1 MKVEIPNSIL
11 VTLSGQTSRGVKGIE
26 VREADGH
33 LIFTLTDG
41 KELDMGS
48 VMGPQGQKGDTGAK
62 GEKGDRGEKG
72 DTGETGAKG
81 DKGDPGATGPQGITP
96 TIGENEN
103 WYLGNVDTGKPSRGR
118 QGEKGE
124 KGEKGETGAKGEK
137 GDKGDTGATGAQGE
151 QGAQGLQGE
160 RGEKGEKGDT
170 GAKGDPGTDGTTP
183 TIGANGNWYLGTT
196 DTGKPSRG
204 AKGDKGD
211 RGEQGIQGIQG
222 EQGEQGV
229 QGIQGKQGEKGET
242 GAPGATGTTF
252 TPSVSA
258 DGTLSWTNDG
268 GKTNPAS
275 VNIKGTQ
282 GETGPRGPQG
292 PKGDTGSGFKV
303 LGYYATAAALSAAVA
318 NPEAGMAYGVGTA
331 EPYDIYIYDSVSKT
345 WKNNGPLQGAKG
357 DTGVGVA
364 NVTFDDDIMTVNLT
378 SGAHYSSGS
387 LRGPQGVKGDAGAKG
402 EKGDPGAQGE
412 KGATGAAGAPGADG
426 TTPTIGANGN
436 WFLGSTDT
444 GKPSRGVKG
453 EQGAKGEKGDKGD
466 TGEKGEPGKDGSPG
480 AAGAHGTTF
489 TPSVSAD
496 GTLSWT
502 NDGGKENPASVNI
515 KGPQG
520 EQGPQGEPGEKGE
533 TGAAGAIG
541 PEGPQGPKGEQG
553 PQGEPGATGPQG
565 PAGHTPVKG
574 TDYFTAADKSEI
586 AQAAAKLVSVPSASS
601 TTPKEPG
608 TASAGSESAYA
619 RGDHVHPKQ
628 TVTKS
633 DVGLGNVDNVKQY
646 SAKNP
651 PPYPVTSVNGKT
663 GAVSVNVPTVP
674 STTSLIKGDGS
685 GGLMVAVAET
695 DFASTVSMRKVTLTT
710 AGWGSSTK
718 QQTVAVPGIL
728 ADGTKQKVICSPID
742 ESYDSAWNSCY
753 VQCVGHG
760 ADSLTF
766 QCDEIPTA
774 AIEVFVS
781 IQPVNFAS

>member
-1 MKVEIPNSIL
+1 MTVQSAITMARNLKQVDEIHYPDSMLLQFLNEVEGKVQTEVLMIAPEDTVRYGADDLTSEMIVTAPHDKLYYVYLMAMIDFVNGEYDRYTNSMNLANAHI
-11 VTLSGQTSRGVKGIE
+11 TEWAAWYNRTHRRGKPEELGIYFSAYGIAVKHGY
-26 VREADGH
+26 
-33 LIFTLTDG
+33 
-41 KELDMGS
+41 
-48 VMGPQGQKGDTGAK
+48 TGTEEEWLASL
-62 GEKGDRGEKG
+62 
-72 DTGETGAKG
+72 
-81 DKGDPGATGPQGITP
+81 KGDPGEPVVIRFDQASGQLQWKYQNESTWHDVLSLEELQGALVSSTIAQAQESKDAAEAAQAAAEAASSASQEASEHMAYIGSNGNWYQWSAGEGKMVDSGVKAQGPIGPTGPQGPQGITP

-124 KGEKGETGAKGEK
+124 TGAKGEK
-137 GDKGDTGATGAQGE
+137 GDKGDKGEPGATGAQGE
-151 QGAQGLQGE
+151 RGAQGLQGE

-211 RGEQGIQGIQG
+211 Q
-222 EQGEQGV
+222 
-229 QGIQGKQGEKGET
+229 GET
-242 GAPGATGTTF
+242 GATGATG
-252 TPSVSA
+252 P
-258 DGTLSWTNDG
+258 
-268 GKTNPAS
+268 
-275 VNIKGTQ
+275 KGDTGPQ

-331 EPYDIYIYDSVSKT
+331 EPYDIYIYDSVSKS

-364 NVTFDDDIMTVNLT
+364 SVTFDDDVMTVNLT

-426 TTPTIGANGN
+426 VTPTIGANGN

-466 TGEKGEPGKDGSPG
+466 TGAQGEPGKDGRPG
-480 AAGAHGTTF
+480 AAGAPGATGTTF

-502 NDGGKENPASVNI
+502 NDGGKTNPASVNI

-520 EQGPQGEPGEKGE
+520 VQGPQGEPGAKGE
-533 TGAAGAIG
+533 TGAEGATG
-541 PEGPQGPKGEQG
+541 PEGPQGPRGEQG

-574 TDYFTAADKSEI
+574 TDYWTAADQTSMVNDVL
-586 AQAAAKLVSVPSASS
+586 AAL
-601 TTPKEPG
+601 
-608 TASAGSESAYA
+608 
-619 RGDHVHPKQ
+619 
-628 TVTKS
+628 
-633 DVGLGNVDNVKQY
+633 
-646 SAKNP
+646 
-651 PPYPVTSVNGKT
+651 
-663 GAVSVNVPTVP
+663 PTW
-674 STTSLIKGDGS
+674 S
-685 GGLMVAVAET
+685 GGA
-695 DFASTVSMRKVTLTT
+695 
-710 AGWGSSTK
+710 
-718 QQTVAVPGIL
+718 
-728 ADGTKQKVICSPID
+728 
-742 ESYDSAWNSCY
+742 Y
-753 VQCVGHG
+753 
-760 ADSLTF
+760 
-766 QCDEIPTA
+766 
-774 AIEVFVS
+774 
-781 IQPVNFAS
+781 

>member
-41 KELDMGS
+41 KEMDMGS
-48 VMGPQGQKGDTGAK
+48 VMGPQGPKGDTGEK

-72 DTGETGAKG
+72 DTGATGAKG
-81 DKGDPGATGPQGITP
+81 ETGATGATGPQGITP

-124 KGEKGETGAKGEK
+124 KGETGAKGEK

-151 QGAQGLQGE
+151 RGAQGLQGE

-170 GAKGDPGTDGTTP
+170 GAKGDPGTDGMTP

-211 RGEQGIQGIQG
+211 
-222 EQGEQGV
+222 QGEQGV
-229 QGIQGKQGEKGET
+229 QGIQGEQGVQG
-242 GAPGATGTTF
+242 PQ
-252 TPSVSA
+252 
-258 DGTLSWTNDG
+258 
-268 GKTNPAS
+268 GK
-275 VNIKGTQ
+275 
-282 GETGPRGPQG
+282 TGPRGPQG

-357 DTGVGVA
+357 DTGVGVE

-412 KGATGAAGAPGADG
+412 KGATGTAGAPGTDG
-426 TTPTIGANGN
+426 ITPTIGANGN

-444 GKPSRGVKG
+444 GKPSRGEKGDKGDPGAKG
-453 EQGAKGEKGDKGD
+453 ETGEKGETGASGAPGPKGDTGPKGEKGDKGD
-466 TGEKGEPGKDGSPG
+466 
-480 AAGAHGTTF
+480 
-489 TPSVSAD
+489 
-496 GTLSWT
+496 
-502 NDGGKENPASVNI
+502 
-515 KGPQG
+515 
-520 EQGPQGEPGEKGE
+520 
-533 TGAAGAIG
+533 
-541 PEGPQGPKGEQG
+541 
-553 PQGEPGATGPQG
+553 PGATGQQG

-601 TTPKEPG
+601 TTPKAPG

-619 RGDHVHPKQ
+619 RGDHVHPRELPN
-628 TVTKS
+628 VTTA
-633 DVGLGNVDNVKQY
+633 D
-646 SAKNP
+646 
-651 PPYPVTSVNGKT
+651 NGKFLRVVS
-663 GAVSVNVPTVP
+663 GAWAAVEITNAN
-674 STTSLIKGDGS
+674 GGS
-685 GGLMVAVAET
+685 
-695 DFASTVSMRKVTLTT
+695 F
-710 AGWGSSTK
+710 
-718 QQTVAVPGIL
+718 
-728 ADGTKQKVICSPID
+728 
-742 ESYDSAWNSCY
+742 
-753 VQCVGHG
+753 
-760 ADSLTF
+760 
-766 QCDEIPTA
+766 
-774 AIEVFVS
+774 
-781 IQPVNFAS
+781 

>member
-48 VMGPQGQKGDTGAK
+48 VMGPQGQKGDTGEI

-72 DTGETGAKG
+72 DTGATGAKG

-124 KGEKGETGAKGEK
+124 TGAKGEK
-137 GDKGDTGATGAQGE
+137 GDKGD
-151 QGAQGLQGE
+151 
-160 RGEKGEKGDT
+160 KGDT
-170 GAKGDPGTDGTTP
+170 GA
-183 TIGANGNWYLGTT
+183 
-196 DTGKPSRG
+196 TGP
-204 AKGDKGD
+204 
-211 RGEQGIQGIQG
+211 
-222 EQGEQGV
+222 
-229 QGIQGKQGEKGET
+229 
-242 GAPGATGTTF
+242 
-252 TPSVSA
+252 
-258 DGTLSWTNDG
+258 
-268 GKTNPAS
+268 
-275 VNIKGTQ
+275 Q

-331 EPYDIYIYDSVSKT
+331 EPYDIYIYDSVSKS

-364 NVTFDDDIMTVNLT
+364 NVTFDDDVMTVNLT

-412 KGATGAAGAPGADG
+412 KGATGAAGAPGTDG
-426 TTPTIGANGN
+426 ITPTIGANGN

-444 GKPSRGVKG
+444 GKPSRGEKG
-453 EQGAKGEKGDKGD
+453 EQGA
-466 TGEKGEPGKDGSPG
+466 
-480 AAGAHGTTF
+480 
-489 TPSVSAD
+489 
-496 GTLSWT
+496 
-502 NDGGKENPASVNI
+502 
-515 KGPQG
+515 
-520 EQGPQGEPGEKGE
+520 QGPQGEPGVKGE
-533 TGAAGAIG
+533 TGAAGATG
-541 PEGPQGPKGEQG
+541 PEGPQGPRGEQG

-586 AQAAAKLVSVPSASS
+586 AQAAAELVSVPSASS
-601 TTPKEPG
+601 TTPKAPG

-628 TVTKS
+628 AVTKS
-633 DVGLGNVDNVKQY
+633 DVGLGNVDNV
-646 SAKNP
+646 SIN
-651 PPYPVTSVNGKT
+651 TRMNRTTNVNASDSNYTTYMARGEALFST
-663 GAVSVNVPTVP
+663 ETTPT
-674 STTSLIKGDGS
+674 INGC
-685 GGLMVAVAET
+685 
-695 DFASTVSMRKVTLTT
+695 
-710 AGWGSSTK
+710 
-718 QQTVAVPGIL
+718 I
-728 ADGTKQKVICSPID
+728 
-742 ESYDSAWNSCY
+742 AWVY
-753 VQCVGHG
+753 G
-760 ADSLTF
+760 
-766 QCDEIPTA
+766 
-774 AIEVFVS
+774 
-781 IQPVNFAS
+781 

>member
-11 VTLSGQTSRGVKGIE
+11 ITLSGQTSRGVKGIE

-48 VMGPQGQKGDTGAK
+48 VMGPQGPKGDTGAK
-62 GEKGDRGEKG
+62 GEKGD
-72 DTGETGAKG
+72 TGAKG
-81 DKGDPGATGPQGITP
+81 DIGA
-96 TIGENEN
+96 
-103 WYLGNVDTGKPSRGR
+103 
-118 QGEKGE
+118 
-124 KGEKGETGAKGEK
+124 TGAKGEK
-137 GDKGDTGATGAQGE
+137 GDKGDKGDTGATGPQGE

-211 RGEQGIQGIQG
+211 QGEQGIQGIRG
-222 EQGEQGV
+222 EKGEQGV

-242 GAPGATGTTF
+242 GATGAPGPQGATG
-252 TPSVSA
+252 P
-258 DGTLSWTNDG
+258 
-268 GKTNPAS
+268 
-275 VNIKGTQ
+275 Q

-364 NVTFDDDIMTVNLT
+364 NVTFDDDVMTVNLT

-387 LRGPQGVKGDAGAKG
+387 LRGPQGVKGESGDKG
-402 EKGDPGAQGE
+402 EKGDTGAQ
-412 KGATGAAGAPGADG
+412 
-426 TTPTIGANGN
+426 
-436 WFLGSTDT
+436 
-444 GKPSRGVKG
+444 
-453 EQGAKGEKGDKGD
+453 
-466 TGEKGEPGKDGSPG
+466 GEPGKDGSPG
-480 AAGAHGTTF
+480 AAGAPGATGTTF

-502 NDGGKENPASVNI
+502 NDGGKTNPASVNI

-520 EQGPQGEPGEKGE
+520 EQGAKGDTGETGE
-533 TGAAGAIG
+533 TGAAGATG
-541 PEGPQGPKGEQG
+541 PEGPQGPKGAQG
-553 PQGEPGATGPQG
+553 PQGDPGPTGPQG

-586 AQAAAKLVSVPSASS
+586 AQAAAELVSAPSASS
-601 TTPKEPG
+601 TTPKAPG
-608 TASAGSESAYA
+608 TASAGTSAAYA

-633 DVGLGNVDNVKQY
+633 DVGLGNVDNVSINSRLNRTTNVNASDTKY
-646 SAKNP
+646 TTYMARGEALFSTETTP
-651 PPYPVTSVNGKT
+651 TVNGC
-663 GAVSVNVPTVP
+663 
-674 STTSLIKGDGS
+674 I
-685 GGLMVAVAET
+685 
-695 DFASTVSMRKVTLTT
+695 
-710 AGWGSSTK
+710 
-718 QQTVAVPGIL
+718 
-728 ADGTKQKVICSPID
+728 
-742 ESYDSAWNSCY
+742 AWQY
-753 VQCVGHG
+753 G
-760 ADSLTF
+760 
-766 QCDEIPTA
+766 
-774 AIEVFVS
+774 
-781 IQPVNFAS
+781 

>member
-72 DTGETGAKG
+72 DTGATGAKG

-124 KGEKGETGAKGEK
+124 TGAKGEK
-137 GDKGDTGATGAQGE
+137 GDKGDKGDPGATGAQGE
-151 QGAQGLQGE
+151 RGAQGLQGE

-211 RGEQGIQGIQG
+211 Q
-222 EQGEQGV
+222 
-229 QGIQGKQGEKGET
+229 GET
-242 GAPGATGTTF
+242 GATGAPGPKGATG
-252 TPSVSA
+252 P
-258 DGTLSWTNDG
+258 
-268 GKTNPAS
+268 
-275 VNIKGTQ
+275 Q

-331 EPYDIYIYDSVSKT
+331 EPYDIYIYDSVSKS

-364 NVTFDDDIMTVNLT
+364 NVTFDDDVMTVNLT

-426 TTPTIGANGN
+426 VTPTIGANGN

-466 TGEKGEPGKDGSPG
+466 TGAQGEPGKDGSPG
-480 AAGAHGTTF
+480 AAGAPGATGTTF

-502 NDGGKENPASVNI
+502 NDGGKTNPASVNI

-520 EQGPQGEPGEKGE
+520 EQGPQGKPGEKGE

-574 TDYFTAADKSEI
+574 TDYFTDADKSEI
-586 AQAAAKLVSVPSASS
+586 AQAAAEMVSVPSASS
-601 TTPKEPG
+601 TTPKAPG
-608 TASAGSESAYA
+608 TASAGTSAAYA

-628 TVTKS
+628 SVTKS
-633 DVGLGNVDNVKQY
+633 DVGLGNVDNVSINTRLNRTTNVNASDTNY
-646 SAKNP
+646 TTYMARGEALFSTETTP
-651 PPYPVTSVNGKT
+651 SVNGC
-663 GAVSVNVPTVP
+663 
-674 STTSLIKGDGS
+674 I
-685 GGLMVAVAET
+685 
-695 DFASTVSMRKVTLTT
+695 
-710 AGWGSSTK
+710 
-718 QQTVAVPGIL
+718 
-728 ADGTKQKVICSPID
+728 
-742 ESYDSAWNSCY
+742 AWQY
-753 VQCVGHG
+753 G
-760 ADSLTF
+760 
-766 QCDEIPTA
+766 
-774 AIEVFVS
+774 
-781 IQPVNFAS
+781 

>member
-11 VTLSGQTSRGVKGIE
+11 VTLSGQTSRGVKAIE

-48 VMGPQGQKGDTGAK
+48 VMGPQGPKGDTGEK

-72 DTGETGAKG
+72 DTGATGAKG

-124 KGEKGETGAKGEK
+124 TGAKGEK
-137 GDKGDTGATGAQGE
+137 GDKGDKGDPGATGAQGE
-151 QGAQGLQGE
+151 RGAQGLQGE

-222 EQGEQGV
+222 EQG
-229 QGIQGKQGEKGET
+229 KQGE
-242 GAPGATGTTF
+242 
-252 TPSVSA
+252 
-258 DGTLSWTNDG
+258 
-268 GKTNPAS
+268 
-275 VNIKGTQ
+275 Q
-282 GETGPRGPQG
+282 GPQGPRGQQG

-412 KGATGAAGAPGADG
+412 KGDPGAKGDPGEAGAPGADG
-426 TTPTIGANGN
+426 VTPTIGANGN

-444 GKPSRGVKG
+444 GKPSRGMKG
-453 EQGAKGEKGDKGD
+453 EQGVQGEKGD
-466 TGEKGEPGKDGSPG
+466 TGAQGEPGKDGSPG
-480 AAGAHGTTF
+480 AAGAPGETGTTF

-502 NDGGKENPASVNI
+502 NDGGKTNPASVNI

-520 EQGPQGEPGEKGE
+520 AQGPQGEPG
-533 TGAAGAIG
+533 AA
-541 PEGPQGPKGEQG
+541 
-553 PQGEPGATGPQG
+553 GATGPQG

-574 TDYFTAADKSEI
+574 TDYFTSADKNEI
-586 AQAAAKLVSVPSASS
+586 AQAAAELVDVPSAS
-601 TTPKEPG
+601 TTAPKAPG
-608 TASAGSESAYA
+608 TADAGSESAYA
-619 RGDHVHPKQ
+619 RGDHVHPSDDTKLPLSGGTMTGIIDLNKNVLNLGVIGGVYGDDQTYLSLEVSSSSSGNGIYGANMAFRNKRRKQ
-628 TVTKS
+628 NGIPDAVPVQ
-633 DVGLGNVDNVKQY
+633 VGATIKAMSSPNFDDYYRWG
-646 SAKNP
+646 P
-651 PPYPVTSVNGKT
+651 
-663 GAVSVNVPTVP
+663 AVSVADLPAILGRHYPVDKADTNY
-674 STTSLIKGDGS
+674 TTLMARGESLNAS
-685 GGLMVAVAET
+685 EVTPAVNGA
-695 DFASTVSMRKVTLTT
+695 
-710 AGWGSSTK
+710 
-718 QQTVAVPGIL
+718 I
-728 ADGTKQKVICSPID
+728 
-742 ESYDSAWNSCY
+742 AWVY
-753 VQCVGHG
+753 G
-760 ADSLTF
+760 
-766 QCDEIPTA
+766 
-774 AIEVFVS
+774 
-781 IQPVNFAS
+781 

>member
-41 KELDMGS
+41 KEMDMGS
-48 VMGPQGQKGDTGAK
+48 VMGPQGPKGDTGEK

-72 DTGETGAKG
+72 DTGATGAKG

-124 KGEKGETGAKGEK
+124 TGAKGEK
-137 GDKGDTGATGAQGE
+137 GDKGDKGDPGATGPQGE

-170 GAKGDPGTDGTTP
+170 GAKGDTGTDGTTP

-242 GAPGATGTTF
+242 GVPGATGTTF

-275 VNIKGTQ
+275 VNIKGPQ

-402 EKGDPGAQGE
+402 EKGD
-412 KGATGAAGAPGADG
+412 
-426 TTPTIGANGN
+426 
-436 WFLGSTDT
+436 
-444 GKPSRGVKG
+444 
-453 EQGAKGEKGDKGD
+453 
-466 TGEKGEPGKDGSPG
+466 TGE
-480 AAGAHGTTF
+480 
-489 TPSVSAD
+489 
-496 GTLSWT
+496 
-502 NDGGKENPASVNI
+502 
-515 KGPQG
+515 
-520 EQGPQGEPGEKGE
+520 
-533 TGAAGAIG
+533 
-541 PEGPQGPKGEQG
+541 
-553 PQGEPGATGPQG
+553 TGPQG
-565 PAGHTPVKG
+565 PVGADGADGENGITPHIDETTKHWMIG
-574 TDYFTAADKSEI
+574 NTDTGIVAE
-586 AQAAAKLVSVPSASS
+586 
-601 TTPKEPG
+601 
-608 TASAGSESAYA
+608 
-619 RGDHVHPKQ
+619 
-628 TVTKS
+628 
-633 DVGLGNVDNVKQY
+633 
-646 SAKNP
+646 
-651 PPYPVTSVNGKT
+651 GKT
-663 GAVSVNVPTVP
+663 SYIGDNGNWYEWDATSGTFVDSGVSAHPFSYVQP
-674 STTSLIKGDGS
+674 D
-685 GGLMVAVAET
+685 E
-695 DFASTVSMRKVTLTT
+695 
-710 AGWGSSTK
+710 
-718 QQTVAVPGIL
+718 
-728 ADGTKQKVICSPID
+728 PID
-742 ESYDSAWNSCY
+742 APEFSLWVDTDEEAVYIARAEG
-753 VQCVGHG
+753 VG
-760 ADSLTF
+760 F
-766 QCDEIPTA
+766 
-774 AIEVFVS
+774 
-781 IQPVNFAS
+781 